1 AEGNPWQGATTGL
14 KRRAERERTAERKRP
29 YRAEELVALQRQ
41 GVSACSPLMIDHLI
55 GHKSQRLVGNTY
67 AAQDFGDAA

>member
-1 AEGNPWQGATTGL
+1 
-14 KRRAERERTAERKRP
+14 
-29 YRAEELVALQRQ
+29 Q

-67 AAQDFGDAA
+67 AAQDFGDAAYRDAIMGTVEKGLPETVRTALEETAGKRGRFPWVTEG